1 MNHCSV
7 PVTLSLSSEKWP
19 TWYGRKADSC
29 VKRHMLTP
37 VQSHHQAD
45 YSPKINSSARCK
57 SALHP
62 PCICSRATV
71 LTDVSYL
78 AFLTFTLLS
87 PSSIFNK
94 VPHLEPQM
102 CHDTIETSD
111 YYYYLIYHEVC
122 FSIFA
127 AVCWISQNQK
137 RSFIGVLILQTK
149 INRCCLS
156 SAAEQVCLLVF
167 LLVFFVL
174 FSFSVAFSSEILVSP
189 HVLFCCFVL

>member
-1 MNHCSV
+1 MF
-7 PVTLSLSSEKWP
+7 P
-19 TWYGRKADSC
+19 
-29 VKRHMLTP
+29 
-37 VQSHHQAD
+37 
-45 YSPKINSSARCK
+45 
-57 SALHP
+57 
-62 PCICSRATV
+62 
-71 LTDVSYL
+71 YL

-87 PSSIFNK
+87 PSSIFNE

-111 YYYYLIYHEVC
+111 YYYYYFIYREVC

-127 AVCWISQNQK
+127 AVRRVSQNQK

-149 INRCCLS
+149 INSCCLS
-156 SAAEQVCLLVF
+156 SAAVQVWLLVF

-189 HVLFCCFVL
+189 HVLFCCFVLYFLTLQWQGERISSTS

>member
-29 VKRHMLTP
+29 VKRHTLTP
-37 VQSHHQAD
+37 VQSHYQSD

-57 SALHP
+57 STLHP
-62 PCICSRATV
+62 PCICNRATV
-71 LTDVSYL
+71 LTDVSL
-78 AFLTFTLLS
+78 PCISNFHSLVA
-87 PSSIFNK
+87 SSIFNK

-111 YYYYLIYHEVC
+111 YYYYFIYREVC

-127 AVCWISQNQK
+127 AVHSQNQK
-137 RSFIGVLILQTK
+137 SSFIGVLILQTK
-149 INRCCLS
+149 INSCCLS
-156 SAAEQVCLLVF
+156 SAAVQAWLLIF